1 MAFLHL
7 INREKIA
14 GIKHFI
20 NFNDSVVLMEQAFT
34 NLAGLKFE
42 AENYYI
48 LRDDFDKFALE
59 KIKTNFILTQIDYAE
74 FVDLTQNFRRVI
86 SWN

>member
-7 INREKIA
+7 INREEIA

-20 NFNDSVVLMEQAFT
+20 NFNDSVVLMEQAFA
-34 NLAGLKFE
+34 NLAILKFE

-48 LRDDFDKFALE
+48 LRDDFKKFSL
-59 KIKTNFILTQIDYAE
+59 KNIKTNFILTHIDYAE
-74 FVDLTQNFRRVI
+74 FVDLTQNFKRVI